1 MKQKP
6 HHAGGRP
13 RLIDLDMILQA
24 ALELGVDNL
33 SMHAVARRLG
43 VSVAALYRHVNS
55 REALLDA
62 CIDAGCARIEM
73 PPTDLA
79 WSEYLHET
87 GLAFRQA
94 LLAMPGMSAYG
105 MKIGPT
111 TPAAFTI
118 IDSSMSVL
126 LQAGF
131 DPAEA
136 WDAFSIVVDHAFF
149 NVQLQ
154 ENYAAGE
161 QQNEADGYKV
171 LQLEDDELSA
181 YPSMKN
187 VFHVMMSEPGFPD
200 FERSYE
206 RQLSWLIAGI
216 AARRSAT
223 G

>member
-1 MKQKP
+1 MTVAKQTS
-6 HHAGGRP
+6 GRP
-13 RLIDLDMILQA
+13 RLIDLDMILEA

-62 CIDAGCARIEM
+62 CIDAFCARIEM
-73 PPTDLA
+73 PSTNLA
-79 WSEYLHET
+79 WSEHLHAT
-87 GLAFRQA
+87 GLAFRKA

-118 IDSSMSVL
+118 IDSSLAVL

-131 DPAEA
+131 EPAEA

-154 ENYAAGE
+154 ENYASGKQAD
-161 QQNEADGYKV
+161 EADGYKILR
-171 LQLEDDELSA
+171 LQDDELSA
-181 YPSMKN
+181 YPNLKH
-187 VFHVMMSEPGFPD
+187 VFQVTMSEPGFPHFD
-200 FERSYE
+200 RSYE
-206 RQLSWLIAGI
+206 RQLSWLINGI
-216 AARRSAT
+216 AARRTAK